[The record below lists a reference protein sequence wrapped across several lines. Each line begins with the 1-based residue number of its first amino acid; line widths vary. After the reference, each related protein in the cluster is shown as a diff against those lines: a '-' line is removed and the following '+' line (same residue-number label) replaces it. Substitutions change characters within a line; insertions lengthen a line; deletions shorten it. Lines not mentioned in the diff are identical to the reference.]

1 MHLDLTHMLPE
12 QVTADIGSTAQQYGT
27 YCPHMLWPL
36 WLQHI
41 DISKTPVNVLQ
52 AAAQLLSSYNCVI
65 ATLRFGLYCSRHFPC
80 RGNVISDDV
89 ALHYLRLAFQMLTQS
104 QQHEGLMK
112 WLQQAEGFDYEKEQR
127 GLFWIHACAAYA
139 QHEYDLNPDYLNAE
153 IEFAFHFLLNIK
165 K

>member
-12 QVTADIGSTAQQYGT
+12 HITADIGNTAPQYGA

-36 WLQHI
+36 WLQHV

-65 ATLRFGLYCSRHFPC
+65 ATLRFGLYCSRHFPTQ
-80 RGNVISDDV
+80 GNVVSDDV

-104 QQHEGLMK
+104 QQQEGLLI
-112 WLQQAEGFDYEKEQR
+112 WLQQAEGFEYIKEER
-127 GLFWIHACAAYA
+127 ELFWVHACAAYA
-139 QHEYDLNPDYLNAE
+139 QHEYDVSPDYMNDE
-153 IEFAFHFLLNIK
+153 IEFAFNFLLNIK